1 MAGNNTIRIANI
13 GVIGAGKMGG
23 GIAQL
28 CAGHG
33 HKVALADLSDDI
45 LEGAIAGMTKALD
58 RQVARERM
66 SANEARALLANI
78 RTGTDF
84 GMFSDCDLVIEAAL
98 EDEAVKRG
106 VYDKLAA
113 VLKDEALI
121 ASNTSSL
128 SITRLAVA
136 SGRPDRFMGMH
147 FFNPVPVMTLVELI
161 RGEATSDATFEA
173 CRALA
178 EKLGKTPVV
187 AGDSPGFIVNR
198 ILLPLIN
205 EAIFALHDGT
215 GSVAAIDE
223 AMRLGASH
231 PMGPLELADFIG
243 LDVCLAVIRVLHA
256 DFGDDK
262 YRPCPLLVQLV
273 EAGTLG
279 RKSGRGFY
287 DYSGEKPV
295 PAR

>member
-1 MAGNNTIRIANI
+1 MADKKTIGIATI
-13 GVIGAGKMGG
+13 GIIGAGKMGS

-45 LEGAIAGMTKALD
+45 LNRTMDTMTSALD
-58 RQVARERM
+58 RQVARGRM
-66 SANEARALLANI
+66 GADEAKSLLANI
-78 RTGTDF
+78 RTGTDYN
-84 GMFSDCDLVIEAAL
+84 MFSDCDLVIEAAL
-98 EDEAVKRG
+98 EIETVKCE
-106 VYDKLAA
+106 VYAKLDA
-113 VLKDEALI
+113 VLKENALI

-128 SITRLAVA
+128 SIARLAAA

-147 FFNPVPVMTLVELI
+147 FFNPVPVMALIELI
-161 RGEATSDATFEA
+161 RGEATADSTFDAV
-173 CRALA
+173 RNLAL
-178 EKLGKTPVV
+178 ELGKTPIE

-205 EAIFALHDGT
+205 EAAFALHDGT

-231 PMGPLELADFIG
+231 PMGPLELADYIG
-243 LDVCLAVIRVLHA
+243 LDVCLAVMQVLHA

-262 YRPCPLLVQLV
+262 YRPCPLLEELV
-273 EAGTLG
+273 AAGKLG
-279 RKSGRGFY
+279 RKSGIGFY
-287 DYSGEKPV
+287 DYSGDTPV
-295 PAR
+295 PAL

>member
-1 MAGNNTIRIANI
+1 MAAKNTIRIANI
-13 GVIGAGKMGG
+13 GVVGAGKMGG
-23 GIAQL
+23 GIARL
-28 CAGHG
+28 CAERG
-33 HKVALADLSDDI
+33 HKVALADISDDI
-45 LEGAIAGMTKALD
+45 LAGTLAAMAKALD
-58 RQVARERM
+58 RQVARQRM
-66 SANEARALLANI
+66 SANEARTLLANI

-84 GMFSDCDLVIEAAL
+84 GIFSDCDLVIEAAL

-106 VYDKLAA
+106 VYDKLAP

-128 SITRLAVA
+128 SITRLAAA

-161 RGEATSDATFEA
+161 RGDATADATFEA
-173 CRALA
+173 CRTLA

-198 ILLPLIN
+198 ILLPLVN
-205 EAIFALHDGT
+205 EAIFALHDGA

-223 AMRLGASH
+223 AMRLGARH

-243 LDVCLAVIRVLHA
+243 LDVCLAVMRVLHA

-273 EAGTLG
+273 EVGTLG

-287 DYSGEKPV
+287 DYSGATPV

>member
-1 MAGNNTIRIANI
+1 MADENTIAIAKI

-28 CAGHG
+28 CAGRG

-45 LEGAIAGMTKALD
+45 LARTMDAMTGALD
-58 RQVARERM
+58 RQVARERLH
-66 SANEARALLANI
+66 ADEAKSLIANI
-78 RTGTDF
+78 VTGTDY

-98 EDEAVKRG
+98 EDEAVKSG
-106 VYDKLAA
+106 VYAKLDA
-113 VLKDEALI
+113 VLTDNALI

-128 SITRLAVA
+128 SIARLAAA

-147 FFNPVPVMTLVELI
+147 FFNPVPVMALVELI
-161 RGEATSDATFEA
+161 RGEATADSTFDTV
-173 CRALA
+173 RNLALA
-178 EKLGKTPVV
+178 LGKTPIE

-198 ILLPLIN
+198 ILMPLIN
-205 EAIFALHDGT
+205 EAAFALHDGT

-231 PMGPLELADFIG
+231 PMGPLELADYVG
-243 LDVCLAVIRVLHA
+243 LDVCLAVIQVLHA

-262 YRPCPLLVQLV
+262 YRPCPLLQELV
-273 EAGTLG
+273 AAGKLG
-279 RKSGRGFY
+279 RKSGSGFY
-287 DYSGEKPV
+287 DYSGDTPV

>member
-1 MAGNNTIRIANI
+1 MAGKNTIRIANI
-13 GVIGAGKMGG
+13 GVVGAGKMGG

-33 HKVALADLSDDI
+33 HKVALADISDDI
-45 LEGAIAGMTKALD
+45 LEGTLAGMAKALD

-66 SANEARALLANI
+66 SAIEARALLANI

-84 GMFSDCDLVIEAAL
+84 EIFSDCDLVIEAAL

-106 VYDKLAA
+106 VYGKLAP

-128 SITRLAVA
+128 SITRLAAA

-161 RGEATSDATFEA
+161 RGDATADATFEA

-198 ILLPLIN
+198 ILLPLVN
-205 EAIFALHDGT
+205 EAIFALHDGA

-243 LDVCLAVIRVLHA
+243 LDVCLAIMRVLHA

-273 EAGTLG
+273 EAGSLG

-287 DYSGEKPV
+287 DYSGETPV
-295 PAR
+295 PTR